1 MKRLCTIISAII
13 MASVLSSV
21 NSQNRIPLDNELS
34 FPQFFV
40 SPTGNDLNPGTNGEP
55 FLTIQKAQEAVRA
68 QLSGPNSE
76 DISVWLA
83 DGTYIL
89 SEPLH
94 FGPEDSGLGK
104 SFVRYRAE
112 EGAMPVISGGMEIS
126 GWQKKDGIWVAKVP
140 SVSGIP
146 RLRELFIAGERATR
160 ARHPNDGYLHVSE
173 VGTDR
178 RTNFRFNEGDF
189 PAPRKFK
196 DVELVLLHDWSIT
209 RIPLAEI
216 DHRQSRLTAVDSIG
230 AKCLNFFNLDNWE
243 KDPRYFLENDL
254 AFLDVPGEW
263 FFDADEGLLYLLLPD
278 GKSPQ
283 NLGVTVPVT
292 GPHLVVMEG
301 SEESTVRNIAFEGIA
316 FQYCSWQIPEKGYAG
331 IQACHFDP
339 RPASDGWSV
348 VPAAIMATW
357 AENCSFSGC
366 SFTQLGGSGLWFGM
380 GCKGCSVSDSHFGD
394 ISGNAIMIG
403 EGRDRVVK
411 GEVWWKSVPE
421 QAAQGNSVVNNTVTE
436 CGRQFYGAVGIWCG
450 FTAGTVVSDNHLYNL
465 PYTGISIGWEWSP
478 APSPCRDN
486 HLTGNHIHHI
496 MQILSDGGGIYMLGL
511 QPGSTI
517 SDNLIHDVTVN
528 AGRAESN
535 GMFLD
540 EGTTDV
546 TVAGNIIYHIAKSPL
561 RFHRATV
568 NLVRDNVLSCGE
580 GVPPVRYNATR
591 EEDIRL
597 ENNLVLQ
604 DIKPEDR
611 KRLEEEV
618 AKWRSR
624 RGK

>member
-1 MKRLCTIISAII
+1 MKRLCTIFMAITL
-13 MASVLSSV
+13 VFTLSSSKAK
-21 NSQNRIPLDNELS
+21 NIYASDNE
-34 FPQFFV
+34 QNTHNFFV
-40 SPTGNDLNPGTNGEP
+40 SPNGNDSNPGTKDKP
-55 FLTIQKAQEAVRA
+55 FLTIRRAQAAVRG
-68 QLSGPNSE
+68 QLSNSE
-76 DISVWLA
+76 PEDITVWLA
-83 DGTYIL
+83 GGTYFL
-89 SEPLH
+89 SETLH
-94 FGPEDSGLGK
+94 FGPEDSGLGQ
-104 SFVRYRAE
+104 SFIHYRAE
-112 EGAMPVISGGMEIS
+112 KGSNPVISGGVEIK
-126 GWQKKDGIWVAKVP
+126 GWQKKDGFWVARVP
-140 SVSGIP
+140 PETAKQGF
-146 RLRELFIAGERATR
+146 RELFVDGKRATR
-160 ARHPNDGYLHVSE
+160 ARHPNSAYLHVAE

-189 PAPRKFK
+189 PVPGKIK
-196 DVELVLLHDWSIT
+196 EVELVLLHDWSIS
-209 RIPLAEI
+209 RIPLAVA
-216 DHRQSRLTAVDSIG
+216 DYSQNRLTAVDSIG
-230 AKCLNFFNLDNWE
+230 AKCISFFHLDNWE
-243 KDPRYFLENDL
+243 KYPRYFLENDL
-254 AFLDVPGEW
+254 AFLDAPGEW
-263 FFDADEGLLYLLLPD
+263 FFDAAEGLVYLILPD
-278 GKSPQ
+278 GQTPQ
-283 NLGVTVPVT
+283 SLSVTVPVT

-301 SEESTVRNIAFEGIA
+301 SQESKVRNIAFEGIA
-316 FQYCSWQIPEKGYAG
+316 FQYCSWHIPEKGYAG

-348 VPAAIMATW
+348 VPAGIMASW

-366 SFTQLGGSGLWFGM
+366 SFSQLGGSGLWFGM
-380 GCKGCSVSDSHFGD
+380 GCKGCSVSGSHFAD

-403 EGRDRVVK
+403 ESRDRIVN

-450 FTAGTVVSDNHLYNL
+450 FTAGTVVSANHLYNL

-478 APSPCRDN
+478 APSPCRNN

-561 RFHRATV
+561 RFHRATT
-568 NLVRDNVLSCGE
+568 NLVRENVLSCGE
-580 GVPPVRYNATR
+580 GVPPVRYNNTK

-597 ENNLVLQ
+597 ENNLILR
-604 DIKPEDR
+604 DSESGDR
-611 KRLEEEV
+611 KLLDEAV
-618 AKWRSR
+618 SKWHGR
-624 RGK
+624 R